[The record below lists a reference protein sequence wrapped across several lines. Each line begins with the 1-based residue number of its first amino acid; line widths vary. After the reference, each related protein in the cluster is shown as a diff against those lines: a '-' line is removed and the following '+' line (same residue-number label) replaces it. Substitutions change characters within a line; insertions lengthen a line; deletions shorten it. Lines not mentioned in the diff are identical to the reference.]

1 MTAVNTEVELREL
14 NGVAELKHAEDF
26 QRTVWGADDPA
37 DNSDLMLAI
46 QHEGGLVAGAFVEG
60 RMLGFL
66 FGFPTKDPQVQHSHR
81 LAVHPDSR
89 GMGLGARLKW
99 YQRDWCLARGIT
111 SVRWTFDP
119 LRRINANLNIARL
132 GATAKVYLPDYY
144 GKMEGINAGVAS
156 DRIVADWTLG
166 SKRVIG
172 LAKGSSGESEDTTVA
187 LHIKIPENIG
197 DLLSNDLDQAL
208 SERKRVRDEMT
219 TAFNKGCWITGF
231 NSAINAYE
239 LSGRH
244 TQTGL
249 SHS

>member
-66 FGFPTKDPQVQHSHR
+66 FGFPTKYPQVQHSHR

-89 GMGLGARLKW
+89 GLGLGARLKW

-111 SVRWTFDP
+111 RVRWTFDP

-132 GATAKVYLPDYY
+132 GATANVYLPDYY
-144 GKMEGINAGVAS
+144 GQMEGINAGVAS
-156 DRIVADWTLG
+156 DRIVADWALTSPQTTMGDIAHSITIPQDFGAL
-166 SKRVIG
+166 
-172 LAKGSSGESEDTTVA
+172 LA
-187 LHIKIPENIG
+187 
-197 DLLSNDLDQAL
+197 NDLDQAIA
-208 SERKRVRDEMT
+208 ERLRVRTEMT
-219 TAFNKGCWITGF
+219 AAFEQGLRITGF
-231 NSAINAYE
+231 DSQANVYR
-239 LSGRH
+239 LSKPE
-244 TQTGL
+244 
-249 SHS
+249 S

>member
-1 MTAVNTEVELREL
+1 MTAMNTEVELRDL
-14 NGVAELKHAEDF
+14 NGVAELKRAEEF

-46 QHEGGLVAGAFVEG
+46 QHEGGLVAGAFVEE

-111 SVRWTFDP
+111 CVRWTFDP
-119 LRRINANLNIARL
+119 LRSINANLNIARL
-132 GATAKVYLPDYY
+132 GATAEVYLPDYY

-156 DRIVADWTLG
+156 DRIVAEWALQETRV
-166 SKRVIG
+166 KRLAEGISDEDEG
-172 LAKGSSGESEDTTVA
+172 LTDSFQ
-187 LHIKIPENIG
+187 IRIPQNLE
-197 DLLSNDLDQAL
+197 DLLLNDIDLAI
-208 SERKRVRDEMT
+208 SERQRVRDEMT
-219 TAFNKGCWITGF
+219 AGFNKGYLVTGF
-231 NSAINAYE
+231 NPIISAYILTE
-239 LSGRH
+239 
-244 TQTGL
+244 T
-249 SHS
+249 

>member
-14 NGVAELKHAEDF
+14 DGVVELKHAEDF
-26 QRTVWGADDPA
+26 QRSVWGADDPA

-119 LRRINANLNIARL
+119 LRRINAYLNIARL
-132 GATAKVYLPDYY
+132 GATANVYLPDYY

-156 DRIVADWTLG
+156 DRIVAEWSLEEPRV
-166 SKRVIG
+166 KRLAEGIG
-172 LAKGSSGESEDTTVA
+172 GEDEEPANS
-187 LHIKIPENIG
+187 LHLKIPQNVE
-197 DLLSNDLDQAL
+197 DLLSNDIDLAIV
-208 SERKRVRDEMT
+208 ERQRVREEMT
-219 TAFNKGCWITGF
+219 AAFNKGYLITGF
-231 NSAINAYE
+231 NPTISAYI
-239 LSGRH
+239 L
-244 TQTGL
+244 TGA
-249 SHS
+249 

>member
-1 MTAVNTEVELREL
+1 MIAVNTEVELREL

-89 GMGLGARLKW
+89 GLGLGARLKW

-132 GATAKVYLPDYY
+132 GATANTYLPDYY

-156 DRIVADWTLG
+156 DRIVAEWSLEETRV
-166 SKRVIG
+166 KR
-172 LAKGSSGESEDTTVA
+172 LAKEIGGENEDPTDS
-187 LHIKIPENIG
+187 LHLKIPQNVD
-197 DLLSNDLDQAL
+197 DLLLNDLDLAI
-208 SERKRVRDEMT
+208 SERQRVRDEMT
-219 TAFNKGCWITGF
+219 AAFKKGYLITGF
-231 NSAINAYE
+231 NPTINAYI
-239 LSGRH
+239 L
-244 TQTGL
+244 TGA
-249 SHS
+249 

>member
-14 NGVAELKHAEDF
+14 DGVVELKHAEDF

-99 YQRDWCLARGIT
+99 YQRDWCLARRIT

-132 GATAKVYLPDYY
+132 GATANTYLPDYY

-156 DRIVADWTLG
+156 DRIVAEWSLD
-166 SKRVIG
+166 SERVEDVAEG
-172 LAKGSSGESEDTTVA
+172 PRSETRMHCYPLQIA
-187 LHIKIPENIG
+187 IPK
-197 DLLSNDLDQAL
+197 DLDAL
-208 SERKRVRDEMT
+208 LAIDLNRAIAERQRVREEMT
-219 TAFNKGCWITGF
+219 AAFTAGYQVTGF
-231 NSAINAYE
+231 DTASSAY
-239 LSGRH
+239 
-244 TQTGL
+244 GL
-249 SHS
+249 SKP

>member
-14 NGVAELKHAEDF
+14 DGVVELKHAEDF
-26 QRTVWGADDPA
+26 QRSVWGADDPA

-156 DRIVADWTLG
+156 DRIVAEWALDN
-166 SKRVIG
+166 KRVAHG
-172 LAKGSSGESEDTTVA
+172 AEGPRSEMRMHCYPLQIA
-187 LHIKIPENIG
+187 IPK
-197 DLLSNDLDQAL
+197 DLDAL
-208 SERKRVRDEMT
+208 LAVDLNRAIAERQRVRDEMT
-219 TAFNKGCWITGF
+219 TAFAAGYRVTGF
-231 NSAINAYE
+231 DTVSSTY
-239 LSGRH
+239 
-244 TQTGL
+244 GL
-249 SHS
+249 SKP